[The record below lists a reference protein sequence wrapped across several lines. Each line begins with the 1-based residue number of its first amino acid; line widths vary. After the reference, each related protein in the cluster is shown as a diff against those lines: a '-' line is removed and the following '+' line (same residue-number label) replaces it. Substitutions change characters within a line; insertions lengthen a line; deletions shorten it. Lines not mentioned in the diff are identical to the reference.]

1 MSDLFGRVVAES
13 TPAGLVDSDSVS
25 PYDRSYAYDMAGRLT
40 VVTDRTAVTGEAV
53 NTDPAAGDV
62 TTCVTRTYRFDVRGN
77 RLSRTAGISGTDGG
91 CVAAGTGTAQS
102 WTYDSADRVQ
112 TAANGGAAYVYDA
125 LGRQTLIPGADT
137 PAGGSAGDLAVGY
150 YDNDLA
156 ASLTQNGVTTTYSLD
171 ALQRRTSATTTSSS
185 GTTTLV
191 RHYADQSDSPSWAI
205 STDTTGNQTT
215 SWYGSSLGG
224 DLGLTLTDGVAQ
236 LQLSDIHGDVALP
249 VTVSADST
257 VTNVGG
263 YSDFDEYGNPVTSTT
278 DTDTGVLTYGWLGAK
293 ERATDTTGLMLMG
306 VRLYNPVTGSFTS
319 VDPVPGGNTTAYTY
333 PQDPINKY
341 DTTGK
346 FAFAAAL
353 AFGLADSWNPTGWIV
368 VAAVVVAVTVY
379 YGGTYLANKSHD
391 KRATSKS
398 KTSGAEHTKNKRPS
412 TKAKHQKGQLRKG
425 RDAGGEKGDVRRPYQ
440 R

>member
-1 MSDLFGRVVAES
+1 M
-13 TPAGLVDSDSVS
+13 
-25 PYDRSYAYDMAGRLT
+25 
-40 VVTDRTAVTGEAV
+40 
-53 NTDPAAGDV
+53 
-62 TTCVTRTYRFDVRGN
+62 
-77 RLSRTAGISGTDGG
+77 
-91 CVAAGTGTAQS
+91 AAGTGTAQS

-341 DTTGK
+341 DTNGK
-346 FAFAAAL
+346 N
-353 AFGLADSWNPTGWIV
+353 WW
-368 VAAVVVAVTVY
+368 
-379 YGGTYLANKSHD
+379 
-391 KRATSKS
+391 SKI
-398 KTSGAEHTKNKRPS
+398 KSGAW
-412 TKAKHQKGQLRKG
+412 AAG
-425 RDAGGEKGDVRRPYQ
+425 RWA
-440 R
+440 